1 MKKLYSL
8 IIALAL
14 SVSFAFADE
23 LPLGQFETYKYS
35 YISETVMKHDSFVT
49 VLLISREAA
58 FNVNKDPEF
67 AFAGEVFAINCED
80 ASAAVLERVMVHK
93 DGKIAMDRV
102 VPDDKV
108 KFIQIQR
115 HTVVGAAFLA
125 LCTKHPTI

>member
-1 MKKLYSL
+1 MKKLYGL
-8 IIALAL
+8 ILALLL

-23 LPLGQFETYKYS
+23 LPLGKFETYNYS
-35 YISETVMKHDSFVT
+35 YVSETVMQRDSFVT

-93 DGKIAMDRV
+93 DGSIAMDRV

-108 KFIQIQR
+108 KFIPIVR
-115 HTVVGAAFLA
+115 HSVAGGAFTA
-125 LCTKHPTI
+125 LCIKHPTI